1 MGGWRRFIPSPGSA
15 YTYVGRGLNP
25 HLGFLAGWA
34 MLLDYLL
41 VPVIC
46 TVYTAIT
53 IQRVVPGV
61 PYWIWCALIAVLIT
75 GVNLWGIRATA
86 TANLLMMIAAL
97 AVICPSSAWPSA
109 GCWCGRDGMGCSP
122 PNHLQPADLSLE
134 KPGRRYRPGRADLW
148 RL

>member
-1 MGGWRRFIPSPGSA
+1 
-15 YTYVGRGLNP
+15 
-25 HLGFLAGWA
+25 

-46 TVYTAIT
+46 TVYAAIT

-61 PYWIWCALIAVLIT
+61 PYWIWCALIAAMLT

-97 AVICPSSAWPSA
+97 VVILPFIGLASA
-109 GCWCGRDGMGCSP
+109 GCWCGRVAWVDLHP
-122 PNHLQPADLSLE
+122 ALLQSANLSLE
-134 KPGRRYRPGRADLW
+134 QSGCRNGAGCADL
-148 RL
+148 RRI